1 MKKLKA
7 VFFDFGGVLALPKWS
22 FKDFVRVTR
31 EALKDYGINPPPE
44 FDQIFLEVQRE
55 DINRAYR
62 TLREY
67 PFEIPLG
74 EALKRAGIKCPRDI
88 LTEIV
93 KKISEYEFHTLNED
107 AELVLRRLK
116 EMGYIVGVIS
126 NTRLLIPRIFLQKKG
141 LDKYLDVIVLSREVG
156 YIKPHPKI
164 FEVAL
169 NSTNVK
175 PEESM
180 YIGDVL
186 EIDVYGAKRLGMIGV
201 LYGEP
206 EPVYSMVGLNL
217 RSLVDKPIEPD
228 YIIKRLKEVLDIVAD
243 LKD

>member
-1 MKKLKA
+1 MRKLKA

-22 FKDFVRVTR
+22 LKDFVKVTR
-31 EALKDYGINPPPE
+31 RVLKDYDIDPPPE
-44 FDQIFLEVQRE
+44 FDKIFLEVQRE
-55 DINRAYR
+55 DISRAYK

-74 EALKRAGIKCPRDI
+74 DALKRIGIECPKDI

-107 AELVLRRLK
+107 AELVLKRLK
-116 EMGYIVGVIS
+116 ETGYVTGVIS

-141 LDKYLDVIVLSREVG
+141 LDKYLDAIVLSREVG
-156 YIKPHPKI
+156 YLKPHPKI
-164 FEVAL
+164 FEAAL
-169 NSTNVK
+169 RSTNVK

-180 YIGDVL
+180 YVGDVL
-186 EIDVYGAKRLGMIGV
+186 EIDVYGSKRLGMIGV

-217 RSLVDKPIEPD
+217 KSLIDKPIEPD
-228 YIIKRLKEVLDIVAD
+228 YVIKRLREVLYIITD
-243 LKD
+243 LND